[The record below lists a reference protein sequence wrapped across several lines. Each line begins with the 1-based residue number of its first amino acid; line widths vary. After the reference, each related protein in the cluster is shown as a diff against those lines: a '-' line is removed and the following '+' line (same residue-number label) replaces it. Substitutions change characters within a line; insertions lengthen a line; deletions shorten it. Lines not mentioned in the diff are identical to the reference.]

1 MKSVSAAIIIENNTV
16 LLTRRAPGEKLAGY
30 WEFPGGKQEENETIL
45 ECLEREFREEFNARC
60 RAIEIYAE
68 SIYEYDTG
76 SIKLVAI
83 MTALED
89 KELTPHVHDRIEWL
103 PFDELLSYDL
113 APADIP
119 IAEKLVNENG

>member
-16 LLTRRAPGEKLAGY
+16 LLARRAPGEMLSGY
-30 WEFPGGKQEENETIL
+30 WEFPRGKQERNETIL
-45 ECLEREFREEFNARC
+45 ECLEREFYEEFKAQC
-60 RAIEIYAE
+60 RAIEIYAK
-68 SIYEYDTG
+68 SIYEYDSG

-83 MTALED
+83 KATLED
-89 KELTPHVHDRIEWL
+89 KELTLHVHDRVEWI
-103 PFDELLSYDL
+103 PFNDFLSYEL